1 MHDRV
6 WARAGK
12 RELNLL
18 AVSQIALD
26 ESRARI
32 HSVAMAF
39 AKIIEDGSLMA
50 FIEKQFGANAPDI
63 TGAANDENFHAR
75 RENAARFTL
84 GQSGAR

>member
-1 MHDRV
+1 MHYGVRPS
-6 WARAGK
+6 ARK
-12 RELNLL
+12 RRLDLFP
-18 AVSQIALD
+18 VSQISLD
-26 ESRARI
+26 EFRARV
-32 HSVAMAF
+32 HCASMAF
-39 AKIIEDGSLMA
+39 AKIIEDCGFMA